1 LDFANSVETYE
12 ISGEHDNVTCIPRS
26 GGL

>member
-1 LDFANSVETYE
+1 VDFANSVETYE
-12 ISGEHDNVTCIPRS
+12 IRGEHNNVTCIPRS